1 MIRILMFTI
10 FLVIALTTPREVFF
24 FAVLVL
30 LLIERAPELLIIG
43 VIIDGV
49 FGTTSYHFFYTAFTG
64 LLMLGV
70 EIIRPY
76 LSWYTK
82 EV

>member
-1 MIRILMFTI
+1 MIRALI
-10 FLVIALTTPREVFF
+10 FVLLLLLAITTPREVFF
-24 FAVLVL
+24 FAMLVA
-30 LLIERAPELLIIG
+30 LLIEPAPELLIIG

-49 FGTTSYHFFYTAFTG
+49 FGTASHHFFYTVLIG

-70 EIIRPY
+70 ESIRPY